1 MRLELHEVAV
11 GTGPGAALPP
21 VSVAASRLRPGVVGV
36 ETLDAPVLASL
47 VAGGRLRPDRGTVT
61 LDGHVDDAG
70 VRAAVALVDTPGVA
84 EPFPALRLEQVV
96 REELALAGVR
106 ASRGTVADFLDAAGL
121 TGHARTRLEALPTVE
136 RVRALTELALLRPGV
151 HGLVVTSPERHGGD
165 VAAWAGVLAGLVER
179 GVTVLVVTSVAAAD
193 VVRAHLPVVDD
204 APAPTTAEA
213 ASTDPAAADPDAA
226 RPTATDPTPAAAPPA
241 ASRDGSPTDALPA
254 PTPADAGAR
263 PAGDPS

>member
-1 MRLELHEVAV
+1 MRLELRDVAI

-21 VSVAASRLRPGVVGV
+21 VSVTASRLRPGVVGV

-61 LDGHVDDAG
+61 LDGHVDDDG

-121 TGHARTRLEALPTVE
+121 TEHSRTRLEALPTAE

-165 VAAWAGVLAGLVER
+165 VAAWAGVLAALVER

-193 VVRAHLPVVDD
+193 VVRAHLPLVEDDD
-204 APAPTTAEA
+204 APVP
-213 ASTDPAAADPDAA
+213 
-226 RPTATDPTPAAAPPA
+226 
-241 ASRDGSPTDALPA
+241 SPTSTTPA